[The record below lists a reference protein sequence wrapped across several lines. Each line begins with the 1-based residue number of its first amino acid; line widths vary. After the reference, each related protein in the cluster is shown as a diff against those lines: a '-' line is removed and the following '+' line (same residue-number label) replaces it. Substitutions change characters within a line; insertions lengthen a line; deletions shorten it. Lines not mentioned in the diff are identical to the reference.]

1 MFRKIGVASFL
12 CATVCVSTMPVA
24 AQQTPDAKPV
34 WRCGN
39 SYSDQPCTGGKS
51 VDVSDPRSATDRSA
65 AEAATQRAASSASAM
80 ERDRAY
86 LERDA
91 LKRDQANARANALA
105 KARLDK
111 AALHTTA
118 HKPPK
123 RRKTVRL
130 PPDYFTAHGEN
141 APAKRPARVSSR

>member
-1 MFRKIGVASFL
+1 MRPAPRSGWS
-12 CATVCVSTMPVA
+12 
-24 AQQTPDAKPV
+24 
-34 WRCGN
+34 CG
-39 SYSDQPCTGGKS
+39 SSSSAQPCTGGKS

-80 ERDRAY
+80 ERDRVY

-111 AALHTTA
+111 AALRTTA

-123 RRKTVRL
+123 KRKTIRL

-141 APAKRPARVSSR
+141 APAKRPAMVSSR